1 MWRRSFLFCFGEWR
15 RKNMLSYFHKK
26 VYSRTIFL
34 MSKFFVIW
42 DLQLLPGPFNSLFWY
57 EICSKSQ
64 KLSLSFFLTTFDS
77 TCFCS
82 LTWLSI
88 NALLWLILYF
98 IFYIVVRQGNYF
110 LLPSTQR
117 KWPHFSNK
125 EKRIKM
131 KIYCSNEE
139 HCFHIH
145 RLFFFF
151 ISDIYFIASNTKSSP
166 FL

>member
-1 MWRRSFLFCFGEWR
+1 MKYAPNP
-15 RKNMLSYFHKK
+15 KNYHYL
-26 VYSRTIFL
+26 
-34 MSKFFVIW
+34 
-42 DLQLLPGPFNSLFWY
+42 
-57 EICSKSQ
+57 
-64 KLSLSFFLTTFDS
+64 FLTTFDS

-98 IFYIVVRQGNYF
+98 IFYFVVRQGNYF
-110 LLPSTQR
+110 LLPSTQK

-125 EKRIKM
+125 EKRIKI

-151 ISDIYFIASNTKSSP
+151 RLDIYFIICNYIIFFMLINSIIDIFVQDKYFSFMFYSNLLVNRSANCIPLTRNKTYDTNW
-166 FL
+166 

>member
-1 MWRRSFLFCFGEWR
+1 MIW
-15 RKNMLSYFHKK
+15 NMLQIPK
-26 VYSRTIFL
+26 I
-34 MSKFFVIW
+34 I
-42 DLQLLPGPFNSLFWY
+42 
-57 EICSKSQ
+57 II
-64 KLSLSFFLTTFDS
+64 FFLTTFDS

-98 IFYIVVRQGNYF
+98 IFYFVVRQGNYF

-151 ISDIYFIASNTKSSP
+151 ISDIYFIFCNYVILSILMNSIINSIYKESVGVV
-166 FL
+166 FMW